1 MYNRNKEFQNRFI
14 INQHLLRH
22 SKDQIILQSPI
33 PLKTISSA
41 VTNAGTGWYSTFVNR
56 HVSKNY
62 NSEDHHEEMKRFLEQ
77 MGAKVEDTVGM
88 MTAVQLE
95 DVCWGFYEEGSFSV
109 FIVVTAGVG
118 NAVDASRSDRHSFD
132 HSPGT
137 INIWVF
143 INGKV
148 TEAASVQG
156 IMTATEAKV
165 KALEAHNVKD
175 PITGSGATGT
185 STDSV
190 LIASTEEGVL
200 LEYAGTITPLGKR
213 ISKGVYEC
221 TIQAISKYKKRV
233 GIS

>member
-1 MYNRNKEFQNRFI
+1 MNREI
-14 INQHLLRH
+14 INHHLLTR
-22 SKDQIILQSPI
+22 SKNQIILQSSR
-33 PLKTISSA
+33 PLKTISSG
-41 VTNAGTGWYSTFVNR
+41 VTNAGTGWYKTFVNR

-62 NSEDHHEEMKRFLEQ
+62 NSDNHHEEMQDYLQRI
-77 MGAKVEDTVGM
+77 GAKREETVGM

-95 DVCWGFYEEGSFSV
+95 DVCWGFYEEESFSV

-118 NAVDASRSDRHSFD
+118 NAVDASMSDRHSFD

-137 INIWVF
+137 INTWVF
-143 INGKV
+143 INGRV
-148 TEAASVQG
+148 SEAASIQG

-165 KALEAHNVKD
+165 KALAAHNVKD
-175 PITGSGATGT
+175 PVTGSGATGT
-185 STDSV
+185 STDSI

-221 TIQAISKYKKRV
+221 TFQAISNYKKR
-233 GIS
+233 GGAS

>member
-1 MYNRNKEFQNRFI
+1 MKREI
-14 INQHLLRH
+14 INHHLLTC
-22 SKDQIILQSPI
+22 SKNQIILQSTR
-33 PLKTISSA
+33 PLKTISSG
-41 VTNAGTGWYSTFVNR
+41 VTNAGTGWYTTFVNR

-62 NSEDHHEEMKRFLEQ
+62 NSDNHHEEMQGYLQQIGVKRDE
-77 MGAKVEDTVGM
+77 TVGM

-95 DVCWGFYEEGSFSV
+95 DACWGFYEEESFSV

-118 NAVDASRSDRHSFD
+118 NAVDASMSDRHSFD
-132 HSPGT
+132 HSAGT

-143 INGKV
+143 INGRV
-148 TEAASVQG
+148 SEAASIQG

-165 KALEAHNVKD
+165 KALAAHNVND
-175 PITGSGATGT
+175 PVTGSGATGT
-185 STDSV
+185 STDSI

-221 TIQAISKYKKRV
+221 TIHAISKYKKRV
-233 GIS
+233 GT

>member
-1 MYNRNKEFQNRFI
+1 MKREI
-14 INQHLLRH
+14 INHHLLTC
-22 SKDQIILQSPI
+22 SKNQIILQSTR
-33 PLKTISSA
+33 PLKTISSG
-41 VTNAGTGWYSTFVNR
+41 VTNAGTGWYTTFVNR

-62 NSEDHHEEMKRFLEQ
+62 NSDNHHEEMQGYLQ
-77 MGAKVEDTVGM
+77 QIGAKREETVGM

-95 DVCWGFYEEGSFSV
+95 DACWGFYEEESFSV

-118 NAVDASRSDRHSFD
+118 NAVDASMSDRHSFD

-143 INGKV
+143 INGRV
-148 TEAASVQG
+148 SEAASIQG

-165 KALEAHNVKD
+165 KALAAHNVKD
-175 PITGSGATGT
+175 PVTGSGATGT
-185 STDSV
+185 STDSI

-221 TIQAISKYKKRV
+221 TIHAISKYKKRV
-233 GIS
+233 GT

>member
-1 MYNRNKEFQNRFI
+1 MKREI
-14 INQHLLRH
+14 INHHLLTC
-22 SKDQIILQSPI
+22 SKNQIILQSTR
-33 PLKTISSA
+33 PLKTISSG
-41 VTNAGTGWYSTFVNR
+41 VTNAGTGWYKTFVNR

-62 NSEDHHEEMKRFLEQ
+62 NSDNHHEEMQGYLQQIGVKR
-77 MGAKVEDTVGM
+77 EDTVGM

-95 DVCWGFYEEGSFSV
+95 DVCWGFYEEESFSV

-118 NAVDASRSDRHSFD
+118 NAVDASMSDRHSFD

-143 INGKV
+143 INGRV
-148 TEAASVQG
+148 SEAASIQG
-156 IMTATEAKV
+156 MMTATEAKV
-165 KALEAHNVKD
+165 KALAAHNVKD

-185 STDSV
+185 STDSI

-221 TIQAISKYKKRV
+221 TFHAISKYKKRV
-233 GIS
+233 GT

>member
-1 MYNRNKEFQNRFI
+1 MKSRKETLQNPVI
-14 INQHLLRH
+14 INHQLLTY
-22 SKDQIILQSPI
+22 SKEQIILQSPL
-33 PLKTISSA
+33 PLKTVSSG
-41 VTNAGTGWYSTFVNR
+41 VTNAGTGWYKTFVNR

-62 NSEDHHEEMKRFLEQ
+62 NSDNHHEEMQGYLLQ
-77 MGAKVEDTVGM
+77 IGAKKEETVGM

-95 DVCWGFYEEGSFSV
+95 DACWGLYEEETFSV

-118 NAVDASRSDRHSFD
+118 NAVDASMSDRHSFD

-143 INGKV
+143 INGRV
-148 TEAASVQG
+148 SEAASIQG
-156 IMTATEAKV
+156 VMTATEAKV
-165 KALEAHNVKD
+165 KALAAHNVKD
-175 PITGSGATGT
+175 PVTGSGATGT
-185 STDSV
+185 STDSI

-221 TIQAISKYKKRV
+221 TVHAISKYKKRV
-233 GIS
+233 GT

>member
-1 MYNRNKEFQNRFI
+1 MKREI
-14 INQHLLRH
+14 INHHLLTC
-22 SKDQIILQSPI
+22 SKNQIILQSSR
-33 PLKTISSA
+33 PLKTISSG
-41 VTNAGTGWYSTFVNR
+41 VTNAGTGWYKTFVNR

-62 NSEDHHEEMKRFLEQ
+62 NSDNHHEEMQDYLQ
-77 MGAKVEDTVGM
+77 QIGAKRVETVGM

-95 DVCWGFYEEGSFSV
+95 DVCWGFYEEETFSV

-118 NAVDASRSDRHSFD
+118 NAVDASMSDRHSFD
-132 HSPGT
+132 HSAGT

-143 INGKV
+143 INGRV
-148 TEAASVQG
+148 SEAASIQG

-165 KALEAHNVKD
+165 KALAAHNVKD
-175 PITGSGATGT
+175 PVTGSGATGT
-185 STDSV
+185 STDSI

-221 TIQAISKYKKRV
+221 TIHAISKYKKRV
-233 GIS
+233 GT

>member
-1 MYNRNKEFQNRFI
+1 MKREI
-14 INQHLLRH
+14 INHHLLTC
-22 SKDQIILQSPI
+22 SKNQIILQSTR
-33 PLKTISSA
+33 PLKTISSG
-41 VTNAGTGWYSTFVNR
+41 VTNAGTGWYTTFVNR

-62 NSEDHHEEMKRFLEQ
+62 NSDNHHEEMQGYLQQIGVKRE
-77 MGAKVEDTVGM
+77 ETVGM

-95 DVCWGFYEEGSFSV
+95 DACWGFYEEESFSV

-118 NAVDASRSDRHSFD
+118 NAVDASMSDCHSFD

-143 INGKV
+143 INGRV
-148 TEAASVQG
+148 SDAASIQG

-165 KALEAHNVKD
+165 KALAAHNVND
-175 PITGSGATGT
+175 PVTGSGATGT
-185 STDSV
+185 STDSI

-221 TIQAISKYKKRV
+221 TIHAISKYKKRV
-233 GIS
+233 GT

>member
-1 MYNRNKEFQNRFI
+1 MKREI
-14 INQHLLRH
+14 INHHLLTC
-22 SKDQIILQSPI
+22 SKNQIILQSSR
-33 PLKTISSA
+33 PLKTISSG
-41 VTNAGTGWYSTFVNR
+41 VTNAGTGWYKTFVNR

-62 NSEDHHEEMKRFLEQ
+62 NSDNHHEEMQDYLQ
-77 MGAKVEDTVGM
+77 QIGAKREETVGM

-95 DVCWGFYEEGSFSV
+95 DVCWGFYEEETFSV

-118 NAVDASRSDRHSFD
+118 NAVDASMSDRHSFD
-132 HSPGT
+132 HSAGT

-143 INGKV
+143 INGRV
-148 TEAASVQG
+148 SEAASIQG

-165 KALEAHNVKD
+165 KALAAHNVKD
-175 PITGSGATGT
+175 PVTGSGATGT
-185 STDSV
+185 STDSI

-221 TIQAISKYKKRV
+221 TIHAISKYKKRV
-233 GIS
+233 GT

>member
-1 MYNRNKEFQNRFI
+1 MKREI
-14 INQHLLRH
+14 INHHLLTC
-22 SKDQIILQSPI
+22 SKNQIILQSSR
-33 PLKTISSA
+33 PLKTISSG
-41 VTNAGTGWYSTFVNR
+41 VTNAGTGWYKTFVNR

-62 NSEDHHEEMKRFLEQ
+62 NSDNHHEEMQDYLQ
-77 MGAKVEDTVGM
+77 QIGAKKEETVGM

-95 DVCWGFYEEGSFSV
+95 DVCWGFYEEETFSV

-118 NAVDASRSDRHSFD
+118 NAVDASMCDRHSFD

-137 INIWVF
+137 INTWVF
-143 INGKV
+143 INGRV
-148 TEAASVQG
+148 SEAASIQG

-165 KALEAHNVKD
+165 KALAAHNVKD
-175 PITGSGATGT
+175 PVTGSGATGT
-185 STDSV
+185 STDSI

-221 TIQAISKYKKRV
+221 TIHAISKYKKRV
-233 GIS
+233 GT

>member
-1 MYNRNKEFQNRFI
+1 MKREI
-14 INQHLLRH
+14 INHHLLTC
-22 SKDQIILQSPI
+22 SKNQIILQSTR
-33 PLKTISSA
+33 PLKTISSG
-41 VTNAGTGWYSTFVNR
+41 VTNAGTGWYTTFVNR

-62 NSEDHHEEMKRFLEQ
+62 NSDNHHEEMQGYLQ
-77 MGAKVEDTVGM
+77 QIGAKREETVGM

-95 DVCWGFYEEGSFSV
+95 DACWGFYEEESFSV

-118 NAVDASRSDRHSFD
+118 NAVDASMSDRHSFD

-143 INGKV
+143 INGRV
-148 TEAASVQG
+148 SEAASIQG

-165 KALEAHNVKD
+165 KALAAHNVKD
-175 PITGSGATGT
+175 PVTGSGATGT
-185 STDSV
+185 STDSI

-221 TIQAISKYKKRV
+221 TIHAISKYKKRV
-233 GIS
+233 GTW